1 MLYSKTGGA
10 KRRNEYADSSTRT
23 TRKPLEPAVD
33 DQDLQRKRRRNSIEP
48 NELSK
53 KQRRGH
59 SDDHSIDTKYP
70 QWHDEDGHFNYR
82 LGESLGDQL
91 DSNNP
96 ERRRY
101 KLIDKLGK
109 GTFGLVL
116 LAWDRVENC
125 YVAVKIV
132 RAIKKYTESAMTE
145 IDILTKIQRAGLEEL
160 EESLEQ
166 ISFSGDNAGNQLD
179 NDTKKLKKH
188 IPKHCCITLESWF
201 QYKEHICMVFQK
213 YGLSLYDY
221 LKQNNFKGMDYA
233 MTKDI
238 AYNLFASLYYL
249 HERLQLIHT
258 DLKPEN
264 ILFVDDGKNIGANLT
279 GNMSPEVRAV
289 RRLSSS
295 EIKIIDLGSATFEHE
310 YHSTIISTRHY
321 RAPEVILQVG
331 WSFPS
336 DVWSVGCILLELYT
350 GRTCFQTHQNS
361 EHLAMMEALLGSFPS
376 LWIDNSSKIPSLNPS
391 STSYRN
397 QKVADYFEP
406 RERDAKGWI
415 LKWYQD
421 APPESRKRV
430 RAVRKLTDIVAL
442 EHGEF
447 SDLISRTL
455 TFDPSRRITASEALD
470 HPYFDSVREKYR
482 TTQSISRS
490 VSEAKPILP
499 KKASTNPLANSLPE
513 QQNELTGSQ
522 FMSKSRAN
530 SLSLSAKIGRDLN
543 DLTLAS
549 LNESF

>member
-1 MLYSKTGGA
+1 MLYNKSGGA
-10 KRRNEYADSSTRT
+10 KRRNEYAEET
-23 TRKPLEPAVD
+23 TRSRKPQEAFD
-33 DQDLQRKRRRNSIEP
+33 DQDLQRKRRRNSIEH

-166 ISFSGDNAGNQLD
+166 ISFSGDNAGNQND

-264 ILFVDDGKNIGANLT
+264 ILFVDDGKNKIANNMT
-279 GNMSPEVRAV
+279 GNMSPEVGSV
-289 RRLSSS
+289 PRLNSS
-295 EIKIIDLGSATFEHE
+295 EIKIIDLGSATFDHEH
-310 YHSTIISTRHY
+310 HSSIISTRHY

-361 EHLAMMEALLGSFPS
+361 EHLAMMEALLGTFPS
-376 LWIDNSSKIPSLNPS
+376 QWIEANNKMSSNPS
-391 STSYRN
+391 HRN
-397 QKVADYFEP
+397 HKIADYFEP
-406 RERDAKGWI
+406 KERDAKGW
-415 LKWYQD
+415 LLMWYHE
-421 APPESRKRV
+421 ATPESRKRV
-430 RAVRKLTDIVAL
+430 RAIRKLTDLISL

-447 SDLISRTL
+447 TDLISRTL
-455 TFDPSRRITASEALD
+455 AFDPSRRITASEALD

-499 KKASTNPLANSLPE
+499 KKTSKNPLMNSLPE

-530 SLSLSAKIGRDLN
+530 SLSLSAKIGKDLN
-543 DLTLAS
+543 DLTLCS